1 MDSRRYLFIVLL
13 FAGIV
18 LTVSGYVM
26 MEQREPLGVDGE
38 LWLEEGSILD
48 PNSVRLAWGVRAPH
62 DKHPDGWIFRIS
74 LKANGSVWIRSIWY
88 DTNQVFYEW
97 YGSTLEKKVTISVDE
112 RACDMEWAWY
122 LQNPSRATIELHKVY
137 ISYSAIRQPF
147 RLTGTLIVICGL
159 VILAIAVAGF
169 AQRKLR
175 SKG

>member
-13 FAGIV
+13 FAGII

-26 MEQREPLGVDGE
+26 MEQREPLGLDGE

-48 PNSVRLAWGVRAPH
+48 PNSVRLAWGVRAPP

-97 YGSTLEKKVTISVDE
+97 YGSTLEKTVTINVDE
-112 RACDMEWAWY
+112 KASDMEWVWY
-122 LQNPSRATIELHKVY
+122 LQNPSPATVELHKVH
-137 ISYSAIRQPF
+137 ISYSAIRQPY
-147 RLTGTLIVICGL
+147 RSTGTMIIVLG
-159 VILAIAVAGF
+159 VAILAIAVAGL
-169 AQRKLR
+169 AQRRLR
-175 SKG
+175 KKG